1 MTEMFTAQFESLK
14 DKVVTV
20 IANKI
25 SSLLE
30 ENNNL
35 RIEIQQLRDTGETEK
50 RELSVVHQLVTTFNA
65 KLTDVQK
72 EHDKAIQEMTNKV
85 QAISTTLEKM
95 DRVSPIEENED
106 KNEAVMQKLFDGL
119 DSKIKGMEE
128 EIAETKRATQE
139 ELKSI
144 SETVTVMLNEVPQCD
159 SIINKFT
166 ELEESVKEVNS
177 KCDNFEEFKER
188 GSFLE
193 TYENP
198 IQPAYST
205 PSLACQN
212 NLIAELASELEERQ
226 KRTKSVVIHNVP
238 ESRTEEED
246 FDTVAEILNTV
257 TGKELDSTKA
267 SITKFYRMGR
277 KNQRKGRSI
286 KVHFTTTEM
295 SAYTLENAR
304 KVSRTDKYKTVVV
317 QRDLTPLE
325 RLNLKKSV
333 TEKRKRNLNATKEGE
348 EADWIIRG
356 GILCRKQDFYFH
368 N

>member
-1 MTEMFTAQFESLK
+1 MEIKQYPFAEPFSGTFYRILLSGILNETIDQIIQQKMMEMFTEQFESLK
-14 DKVVTV
+14 DKVVMV

-25 SSLLE
+25 STLIE

-35 RIEIQQLRDTGETEK
+35 RSEIQQLRDTSETEK
-50 RELSVVHQLVTTFNA
+50 KELAVVHQLVTTFNS
-65 KLTDVQK
+65 KLSDVQK
-72 EHDKAIQEMTNKV
+72 EHEKAIQEMKNKV
-85 QAISTTLEKM
+85 QS
-95 DRVSPIEENED
+95 
-106 KNEAVMQKLFDGL
+106 
-119 DSKIKGMEE
+119 MEE
-128 EIAETKRATQE
+128 MICKTKQSTQD

-144 SETVTVMLNEVPQCD
+144 SDTVTVMLNEVPQSD
-159 SIINKFT
+159 AIINKFI

-188 GSFLE
+188 GSFIE
-193 TYENP
+193 TYENST
-198 IQPAYST
+198 QPAYST
-205 PSLACQN
+205 QSLACPN

-267 SITKFYRMGR
+267 SITKFYRMGH
-277 KNQRKGRSI
+277 KNQSKGRSI

-295 SAYTLENAR
+295 SACTLENAR
-304 KVSRTDKYKTVVV
+304 RVSRTDKYKTVVV
-317 QRDLTPLE
+317 QKDLTPLE
-325 RLNLKKSV
+325 RLNLKKLV
-333 TEKRKRNLNATKEGE
+333 TEKRKRNLNATKVGE